1 MLVTAQSTEDRLT
14 IPFDRARVSRRR
26 CFGDKFRRDPAAT
39 DDDVAAEAP
48 GGLIFEPDLSGDNES
63 SALSLTDHAP

>member
-39 DDDVAAEAP
+39 DDDVAAKGIAERKPLA
-48 GGLIFEPDLSGDNES
+48 
-63 SALSLTDHAP
+63 

>member
-39 DDDVAAEAP
+39 DDDVAAEAIRE
-48 GGLIFEPDLSGDNES
+48 GSAGLGDRL
-63 SALSLTDHAP
+63 ATR